1 MPRSIKDRTYMSL
14 PSPNVATDATPNVTP
29 GIMTVC
35 RRAAAATARTV
46 RANAVTVASAALL
59 CALPAAPALA
69 QSLGFPGSGAA
80 GATGFQPSADPGMA
94 EAEKAAQQRRYAEAV
109 ERFDKVIAANP
120 RNVQARFERA
130 WALSQ
135 AGREDEAVQAFHEI
149 AQEYPELPEPHNN
162 LALIYARRGD
172 LKRAEAELLAAL
184 EARPGFAIGYTNL
197 GDVYRKL
204 AERSYAEAL
213 KRNPGD
219 ARARSGLAAVG
230 TKAAANA
237 SANAPAATPPR
248 TREPA
253 AAPQAPVAPPPLP
266 RPPGPDRDDLD

>member
-1 MPRSIKDRTYMSL
+1 
-14 PSPNVATDATPNVTP
+14 
-29 GIMTVC
+29 
-35 RRAAAATARTV
+35 V
-46 RANAVTVASAALL
+46 RACAVTVASAAALL

-69 QSLGFPGSGAA
+69 QSVGFPGGGTA
-80 GATGFQPSADPGMA
+80 GAKGFQPSGDPGMA
-94 EAEKAAQQRRYAEAV
+94 DAEKAAQQRRYAEAV

-184 EARPGFAIGYTNL
+184 EAKPGFAIGYTNL

-230 TKAAANA
+230 TKASSSTTTNSPANS
-237 SANAPAATPPR
+237 SANAQPR
-248 TREPA
+248 TREP

-266 RPPGPDRDDLD
+266 RPPGPDREDLD

>member
-1 MPRSIKDRTYMSL
+1 MSL
-14 PSPNVATDATPNVTP
+14 PTPNVATDAMLHVTP
-29 GIMTVC
+29 GIMTVR
-35 RRAAAATARTV
+35 RRAAAASVRNVRGSV
-46 RANAVTVASAALL
+46 RACAVTVASAAALL

-69 QSLGFPGSGAA
+69 QSVGFPGGGAA
-80 GATGFQPSADPGMA
+80 GAKGFQPSGDPGMA
-94 EAEKAAQQRRYAEAV
+94 DAEKAAQQRRYAEAI

-184 EARPGFAIGYTNL
+184 EAKPGFAIGYTNL

-230 TKAAANA
+230 TRASAATTTNTP
-237 SANAPAATPPR
+237 ANAPPTAQPR

-253 AAPQAPVAPPPLP
+253 AAPQAPVAAPPLP
-266 RPPGPDRDDLD
+266 RPPGPDREDLD

>member
-1 MPRSIKDRTYMSL
+1 MSL
-14 PSPNVATDATPNVTP
+14 PLPNVATDAMHHVTP
-29 GIMTVC
+29 GIMTVR
-35 RRAAAATARTV
+35 RRAAAATVRSV
-46 RANAVTVASAALL
+46 RACAIAVASAAALL

-69 QSLGFPGSGAA
+69 QSVGFPGGGTA
-80 GATGFQPSADPGMA
+80 GAKGFQPSGDPGMA
-94 EAEKAAQQRRYAEAV
+94 EAEKAAQQRRYAEAI
-109 ERFDKVIAANP
+109 ERFDRVIAANP

-184 EARPGFAIGYTNL
+184 EAKPGFAIGYTNL

-230 TKAAANA
+230 TKAPANT
-237 SANAPAATPPR
+237 SANPPASPQPR
-248 TREPA
+248 TRQPA
-253 AAPQAPVAPPPLP
+253 AEPQAPVAAPPLP
-266 RPPGPDRDDLD
+266 RPPGPDREDLD

>member
-1 MPRSIKDRTYMSL
+1 MSL
-14 PSPNVATDATPNVTP
+14 PSSNVATDAMHHVTP
-29 GIMTVC
+29 GNMTVR
-35 RRAAAATARTV
+35 RRAATTV
-46 RANAVTVASAALL
+46 RRACAVAVASAAALL
-59 CALPAAPALA
+59 CALPAAPVLA
-69 QSLGFPGSGAA
+69 QSVGFPGGAA
-80 GATGFQPSADPGMA
+80 PGAKGFQPSGDPGMA
-94 EAEKAAQQRRYAEAV
+94 DAEKAAQQRRYAEAI

-184 EARPGFAIGYTNL
+184 EAKPGFAIGYTNL

-219 ARARSGLAAVG
+219 ARARTGLAAVG
-230 TKAAANA
+230 TKAAAKA
-237 SANAPAATPPR
+237 PANAPAAAQPR

-253 AAPQAPVAPPPLP
+253 DEPQAPIAPPPLP
-266 RPPGPDRDDLD
+266 RPPGPDREDLD

>member
-1 MPRSIKDRTYMSL
+1 MSL
-14 PSPNVATDATPNVTP
+14 PSPNVATDAMLNVTP
-29 GIMTVC
+29 GIMTVR
-35 RRAAAATARTV
+35 RRAAAATVRSV
-46 RANAVTVASAALL
+46 RACAVTVASAAALL

-69 QSLGFPGSGAA
+69 QSVGFPGGGGA
-80 GATGFQPSADPGMA
+80 GAKGFQPSGDPGMA
-94 EAEKAAQQRRYAEAV
+94 DAEKAAQQRRYAEAI
-109 ERFDKVIAANP
+109 ERFDRVIAANP

-184 EARPGFAIGYTNL
+184 EAKPGFAIGYTNL

-213 KRNPGD
+213 KRNPDD

-230 TKAAANA
+230 TKAPG
-237 SANAPAATPPR
+237 NAPAATQPR

-266 RPPGPDRDDLD
+266 RPPGPDREDLD